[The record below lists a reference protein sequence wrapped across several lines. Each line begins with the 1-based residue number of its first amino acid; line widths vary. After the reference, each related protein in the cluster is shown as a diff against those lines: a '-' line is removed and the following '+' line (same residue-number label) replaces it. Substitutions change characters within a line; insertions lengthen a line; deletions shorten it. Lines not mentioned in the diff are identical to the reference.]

1 MARPYSDK
9 FLLGLQ
15 YADPNLLGVQLAKL
29 CVKANL
35 PTIYITNIFKV
46 SRQSVHNWFRGRPIR
61 KNHKILIDK
70 AIVLIELDLIKGVL
84 PARNLSDAQRYVR
97 DWSLK

>member
-46 SRQSVHNWFRGRPIR
+46 
-61 KNHKILIDK
+61 
-70 AIVLIELDLIKGVL
+70 A
-84 PARNLSDAQRYVR
+84 
-97 DWSLK
+97 